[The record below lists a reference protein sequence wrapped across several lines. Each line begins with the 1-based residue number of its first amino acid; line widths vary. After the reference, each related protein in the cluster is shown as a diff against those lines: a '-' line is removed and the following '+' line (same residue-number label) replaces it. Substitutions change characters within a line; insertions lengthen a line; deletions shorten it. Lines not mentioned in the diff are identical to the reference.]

1 MKKAIKKL
9 ALVAAILSCALSV
22 NAQDDFSTLYGTYAG
37 SMSTTVF
44 SEQNPD
50 GIPLALK
57 DVRFDLSKGEA
68 NFYTLTLKD
77 YSMANKFHFADIPLT
92 DNLIIKDGADWKIE
106 QVNNAYGQYQT
117 SDDKYL
123 VTLVISMPNQESNK
137 ISATGQMDLS
147 LVVLYKE
154 TKIEHV
160 FNGEK
165 AEQNYRSS
173 RHYLGQ
179 PTAQNLLRLAG
190 AQGGETRS
198 RHLLRKREED
208 CLVEERQVGF

>member
-77 YSMANKFHFADIPLT
+77 YSMANKLHFADIPLT
-92 DNLIIKDGADWKIE
+92 DNHIIKDGADWKIE
-106 QVNNAYGQYQT
+106 QVNNAYGQYPT
-117 SDDKYL
+117 SDNKYL
-123 VTLVISMPNQESNK
+123 VTLVISIPNQESNK
-137 ISATGQMDLS
+137 ISATGQMQLS

-165 AEQNYRSS
+165 KKNSTGLHTITSDNQ
-173 RHYLGQ
+173 Q
-179 PTAQNLLRLAG
+179 PKIYYDL
-190 AQGGETRS
+190 QGR
-198 RHLLRKREED
+198 R
-208 CLVEERQVGF
+208 VEKPGRGIYIVNGKKIVLSDDAR